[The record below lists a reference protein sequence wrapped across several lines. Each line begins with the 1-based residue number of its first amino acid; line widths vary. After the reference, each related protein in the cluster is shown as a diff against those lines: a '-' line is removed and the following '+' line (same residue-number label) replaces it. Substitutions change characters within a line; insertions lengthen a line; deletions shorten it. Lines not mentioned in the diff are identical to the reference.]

1 MTSKKKKAPGGFKN
15 AGSPHSYMLIDLN
28 DIAPYANNAK
38 QHPPWHIDQ
47 LIASIKQFS
56 FITPIIVREHNGK
69 YIIIAGHGRCEA
81 AKKLGLKQ
89 VPIILVS
96 NLSDAQ
102 VKAYRIADNQ
112 LNLNTG
118 YDEDLLRVELQEL
131 DKLDLDFNLE
141 ILGFGTGELD
151 IIIGGEAPAE
161 NDEADVIPEIKERFV
176 TKPGDIWIL
185 GNHLLLC
192 GNSLEPANYKA
203 LMNGDMAH
211 AIFTDPPW
219 NVPISGH
226 VCGNGQIQHDE
237 FAMASGEMTDD
248 EFVAFLEA
256 FIALVI
262 EYSKDGSLHYLC
274 IDWRGIYQ
282 MISAGQG
289 QYSELKNIC
298 IWNKSN
304 GGMGSLY
311 RSKHEFVPV
320 FKHGS
325 APHTNNVLLGASGR
339 YRTNV
344 WDYPGVNTFGRTD
357 DLKLHPTVKPV
368 AMVAD
373 AIMDCTNRGEIV
385 LDPFA
390 GSGSTLIACEQVGRA
405 ARCIELEPKYCDV
418 IVRRWQEFTGQVAV
432 HAETGKTFND
442 IQTQGDT
449 HNE

>member
-1 MTSKKKKAPGGFKN
+1 MTSKKKQAPGGFKN
-15 AGSPHSYMLIDLN
+15 AGSPHSYMLV
-28 DIAPYANNAK
+28 DISDINPYANNPK
-38 QHPPWHIDQ
+38 QHPVWHVNQ
-47 LIASIKQFS
+47 LTASIKQFG
-56 FITPIIVREHNGK
+56 FITPIIINDKHE
-69 YIIIAGHGRCEA
+69 IIAGHGRYEA

-89 VPIILVS
+89 APVILVS

-118 YDEDLLRVELQEL
+118 HDEDLLRVELQEL
-131 DKLDLDFNLE
+131 DKLDLDFDLE

-151 IIIGGEAPAE
+151 IIIGGEAPAD
-161 NDEADVIPEIKERFV
+161 NDEADLIPETKEQFI
-176 TKPGDIWIL
+176 TKLADIWIL
-185 GNHLLLC
+185 DNHRLLC

-203 LMNGDMAH
+203 LMNGDTAH
-211 AIFTDPPW
+211 AVFSDPPY
-219 NVPISGH
+219 NVPVSGH
-226 VCGNGQIQHDE
+226 ICGNGKIQHDE
-237 FAMASGEMTDD
+237 FAMASGEMSSE
-248 EFVAFLEA
+248 EFVAFLA
-256 FIALVI
+256 TFIALVI
-262 EYSKDGSLHYLC
+262 EHSKDGSLHYLC
-274 IDWRGIYQ
+274 IDWRGIHQ
-282 MISAGQG
+282 LISAGHG

-320 FKHGS
+320 FKNGT

-344 WDYPGVNTFGRTD
+344 WDYPGVNTFGGTD

-373 AIMDCTNRGEIV
+373 AILDSTKRGEIV

-390 GSGSTLIACEQVGRA
+390 GSGSTLIACEQVGRSA
-405 ARCIELEPKYCDV
+405 HCIELEPKYCDV
-418 IVRRWQEFTGQVAV
+418 IVRRWQEFTGQAAV
-432 HAETGKTFND
+432 HAETGQTFND
-442 IQTQGDT
+442 TQIQGDT
-449 HNE
+449 GHE

>member
-15 AGSPHSYMLIDLN
+15 AGSPHSYMLVDTTELK
-28 DIAPYANNAK
+28 PYANNAK
-38 QHPPWHIDQ
+38 QHPVWHINQ
-47 LIASIKQFS
+47 IKESIEQFG
-56 FITPIIVREHNGK
+56 FMTPILVNDK
-69 YIIIAGHGRCEA
+69 YEIIAGHGRCEA
-81 AKKLGLKQ
+81 AKKLDLKQ
-89 VPIILVS
+89 VPVILVS

-102 VKAYRIADNQ
+102 IKAYRIADNQ
-112 LNLNTG
+112 LNMNTG
-118 YDEDLLRVELQEL
+118 HDEDLLRVELQEL
-131 DKLDLDFNLE
+131 DKLDLDFDLE

-161 NDEADVIPEIKERFV
+161 NDEADVIPETEELFV
-176 TKPGDIWIL
+176 TKLGDLWIL
-185 GNHLLLC
+185 GDHILLC
-192 GNSLEPANYKA
+192 GDALEAANYKA
-203 LMNGDMAH
+203 LMNGETAH
-211 AIFTDPPW
+211 AVFSDPPY
-219 NVPISGH
+219 NCPVSGH
-226 VCGNGQIQHDE
+226 VCGNGKIQHDE

-248 EFVAFLEA
+248 EFEAFLAA

-262 EYSKDGSLHYLC
+262 EHSKNGSLHYLC
-274 IDWRGIYQ
+274 IDWRGIHKI
-282 MISAGQG
+282 ISAAQG

-320 FKHGS
+320 FKNGS

-344 WDYPGVNTFGRTD
+344 WDYPGVNTFGRAD

-390 GSGSTLIACEQVGRA
+390 GSGSTLIACEQVGRS

-432 HAETGKTFND
+432 HVETGKTFND

>member
-1 MTSKKKKAPGGFKN
+1 MTSKKKQAPGGFEN
-15 AGSPHSYMLIDLN
+15 TGSPHSYMLIDLN
-28 DIAPYANNAK
+28 DIAPYANNTK

-47 LIASIKQFS
+47 LTASIKQFS
-56 FITPIIVREHNGK
+56 FITPLIVREHNGK
-69 YIIIAGHGRCEA
+69 YIIIAGHGRYEA

-102 VKAYRIADNQ
+102 VKAYRITDNQ

-118 YDEDLLRVELQEL
+118 HDEDLLRVELQEL

-141 ILGFGTGELD
+141 VLGFSTGELD
-151 IIIGGEAPAE
+151 IIIGGEALAE
-161 NDEADVIPEIKERFV
+161 NNEADVIPEIEELFV
-176 TKPGDIWIL
+176 TKPGDIWRL

-192 GNSLEPANYKA
+192 GDALEPANYKA
-203 LMNGDMAH
+203 LMNGDTAH
-211 AIFTDPPW
+211 AVFSDPPY
-219 NVPISGH
+219 NVPVSGH
-226 VCGNGQIQHDE
+226 ICGNGKIQHDE
-237 FAMASGEMTDD
+237 FAMASGEMSSE
-248 EFVAFLEA
+248 EFTKFLSDA
-256 FIALVI
+256 IALMI
-262 EYSKDGSLHYLC
+262 EFSMDGSLHYLC
-274 IDWRGIYQ
+274 IDWRGIHQ
-282 MISAGQG
+282 MTSAAQG

-311 RSKHEFVPV
+311 RSKHEFIPV
-320 FKHGS
+320 FKNGT
-325 APHTNNVLLGASGR
+325 APHTNNILLGKHGR

-373 AIMDCTNRGEIV
+373 AVLDSTKRGDIV

-390 GSGSTLIACEQVGRA
+390 GSGSTLIACEQVSRK

-418 IVRRWQEFTGQVAV
+418 IVRRWQEFTGQAAV
-432 HAETGKTFND
+432 HAETGQTFND

-449 HNE
+449 DNE